1 MFQNMTRAC
10 FFTRVYQI
18 AEYFFFYCD
27 HNFLEQRVSEAAL
40 GVDPE
45 YQWRRNQ
52 HQVIIFNV
60 IVQLWGNLKYVYF
73 VEIEKGSTV
82 WKLKIWKLA
91 PSYFHGY
98 ENWERRG
105 MWDSLIFKLLLT
117 DCLLLDRPIEISI
130 TSFDFLK
137 GCKTL
142 KKDLISNSLTWHWN
156 ILPAAV
162 IICHFNS
169 QRINCFVRRKND
181 ESERGKERE
190 RESR

>member
-1 MFQNMTRAC
+1 M
-10 FFTRVYQI
+10 
-18 AEYFFFYCD
+18 
-27 HNFLEQRVSEAAL
+27 EQRVSEAAL

-52 HQVIIFNV
+52 HEVIIFNL

-73 VEIEKGSTV
+73 VEIEKGSIV

-91 PSYFHGY
+91 LSYLHGY

-117 DCLLLDRPIEISI
+117 DCLLHDRPIKISI

-142 KKDLISNSLTWHWN
+142 KKDMISNLLTF
-156 ILPAAV
+156 
-162 IICHFNS
+162 C
-169 QRINCFVRRKND
+169 QRLWLYVALIVRKAIVS
-181 ESERGKERE
+181 SEEKKMMRAREVKRE
-190 RESR
+190 RVVNLIWQAVSLNN